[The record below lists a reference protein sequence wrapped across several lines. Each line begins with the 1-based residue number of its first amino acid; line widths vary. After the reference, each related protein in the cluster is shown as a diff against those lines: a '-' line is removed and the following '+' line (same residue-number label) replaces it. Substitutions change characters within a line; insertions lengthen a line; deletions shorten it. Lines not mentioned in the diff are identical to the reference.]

1 MKTKIKRKNS
11 TNVYEILKTRGVN
24 YDLLFTLDENDKRN
38 PFDFTD
44 MEKAID
50 LIHKAYTGD
59 KKICYIVD
67 VDSDGCTSFSI
78 AYNYFHSLY
87 PNKSVDYFMNADK
100 KHGIFLTETKIQQ
113 LEEGDTLI
121 VFDAGSNDIKQVKE
135 LLKKGVNIV
144 LGDHHL
150 IEKENID
157 KIKKLRDNENYA
169 ICTPQ
174 LENFE
179 CHLTGA
185 GMAQKFIEAYDE
197 KYNYNNSEF
206 YRDLA
211 AVGIVADMEQFSN
224 ENAYYLDKGLNNIYN
239 PLLKAIIE
247 KNRFNI
253 GDTLTAQDISFS
265 IAPLINALIRVGT
278 QEERD
283 LMLKASITP
292 ELIQVPSAKRGA
304 KKGDTEELHEQA
316 ARIMNNV
323 KARQKRQV
331 DKAIKE
337 SEFLDENNTIIVLT
351 EEKNKNFTG
360 LIANKIAGEKG
371 RSCLVLWNKDN
382 ELYSGS
388 ARCPIDIDFKQF
400 LLDSGLVEFAAGC

>member
-1 MKTKIKRKNS
+1 MAKYYKQDENGWLTEGIKDDYDLKIKSN
-11 TNVYEILKTRGVN
+11 T
-24 YDLLFTLDENDKRN
+24 
-38 PFDFTD
+38 
-44 MEKAID
+44 EK
-50 LIHKAYTGD
+50 G
-59 KKICYIVD
+59 
-67 VDSDGCTSFSI
+67 
-78 AYNYFHSLY
+78 
-87 PNKSVDYFMNADK
+87 SV
-100 KHGIFLTETKIQQ
+100 HFL
-113 LEEGDTLI
+113 
-121 VFDAGSNDIKQVKE
+121 DIK
-135 LLKKGVNIV
+135 
-144 LGDHHL
+144 
-150 IEKENID
+150 
-157 KIKKLRDNENYA
+157 DNPHYA
-169 ICTPQ
+169 FCTPTR
-174 LENFE
+174 ENFE

-197 KYNYNNSEF
+197 KYGYNNSEF

-292 ELIQVPSAKRGA
+292 ELIQVPSTKRGA
-304 KKGDTEELHEQA
+304 KEGDTEELHEQV

-337 SEFLDENNTIIVLT
+337 AEFLDENNIIIVLT

-371 RSCLVLWNKDN
+371 RPCLVLWSKDN
-382 ELYSGS
+382 ESYSGS
-388 ARCPIDIDFKQF
+388 ARCPIDMDFKQF